1 MQDAENGEVE
11 NDSNGNHHRKTLRPW
26 DNRKKEQS
34 MKAKQSSYNCE
45 ICGNKY
51 STKYILKKHVWNV
64 HEDRKTHQCQN
75 CENSFKT
82 ASGLEYHI
90 KVVHHGGKENYCAIC
105 DIEFQV
111 CNILISRIKICLYV
125 ATFFNLPY

>member
-1 MQDAENGEVE
+1 M
-11 NDSNGNHHRKTLRPW
+11 RPW

-34 MKAKQSSYNCE
+34 MKAKQSSYDCE

-111 CNILISRIKICLYV
+111 IFFFPDFLIYQYFLICYFDF
-125 ATFFNLPY
+125 TKFFSG